1 MSGGRPPAFE
11 RRRRAYSFGLRAESL
26 ATLYLRLTGWRI
38 LARRYLAPG
47 GEIDV
52 IAMRGD
58 VVAFV
63 EVKARGTL
71 EAAAI
76 AITPEKRRR
85 ISRAARRWVAQ
96 NPWAM
101 DKTLRGDAM
110 LLAPR
115 RWPQRRAGEVELDV

>member
-1 MSGGRPPAFE
+1 LNE
-11 RRRRAYSFGLRAESL
+11 RRPAPSEKRQRAYGLGLRAESI
-26 ATLYLRLTGWRI
+26 AALYLRLTGWRI

-52 IAMRGD
+52 IAMRGG

-63 EVKARGTL
+63 EVKARATID
-71 EAAAI
+71 AAAVS
-76 AITPEKRRR
+76 ITPQKSRR

-101 DKTLRGDAM
+101 RKTLRGDAM
-110 LLAPR
+110 LLAPG
-115 RWPQRRAGEVELDV
+115 RWPQRRVGAIELDV

>member
-1 MSGGRPPAFE
+1 MKQEPSAPTQ
-11 RRRRAYSFGLRAESL
+11 RRKRAHAFGLRAEFI
-26 ATLYLRLTGWRI
+26 ATLYLQVTGWRI

-63 EVKARGTL
+63 EVKARGTID
-71 EAAAI
+71 AAAV

-85 ISRAARRWVAQ
+85 ISRAARRWVAH

-101 DKTLRGDAM
+101 SKVLRGDAM

-115 RWPQRRAGEVELDV
+115 RWPQRRAGAVELDI